1 MCTTKL
7 HYIFYQYV
15 YKRLDIKYIQVVA
28 YNRRGGKGMGIGS
41 EIKDDRN
48 PSLVSGYE
56 HKHTIT
62 CTYGPKNKNA

>member
-1 MCTTKL
+1 M
-7 HYIFYQYV
+7 
-15 YKRLDIKYIQVVA
+15 VA
-28 YNRRGGKGMGIGS
+28 YNRRGGQGMGIGI

-62 CTYGPKNKNA
+62 CTYGPKNKNV